1 MERESFE
8 NEEIAR
14 VLNENFIPIK
24 IDRYCPVGSTRRVD
38 ESLIFYKQ
46 GRETGH

>member
-24 IDRYCPVGSTRRVD
+24 IDRYLLLLSCGADKV
-38 ESLIFYKQ
+38 
-46 GRETGH
+46 

>member
-24 IDRYCPVGSTRRVD
+24 IDRYLLLLSRGADKV
-38 ESLIFYKQ
+38 
-46 GRETGH
+46 

>member
-24 IDRYCPVGSTRRVD
+24 IDRYLLSLSRRADKV
-38 ESLIFYKQ
+38 
-46 GRETGH
+46 